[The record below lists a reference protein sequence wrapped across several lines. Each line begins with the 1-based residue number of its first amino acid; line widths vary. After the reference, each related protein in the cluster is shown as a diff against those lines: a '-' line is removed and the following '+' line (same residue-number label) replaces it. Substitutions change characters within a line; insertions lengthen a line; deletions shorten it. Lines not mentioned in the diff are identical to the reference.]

1 MKRKGISPLIAA
13 VLLIA
18 FTMAV
23 AAILTA
29 WVTTFTQE
37 TTSEVGGQGQEQI
50 ECSFAGLAIYDAVY
64 TGSDDS
70 LTVAVANTGTRDLSD
85 GVSVVL
91 SFADGTVESTNM
103 TGLNTGEV
111 SSVTFEN
118 LDDNDVSGI
127 SDLAE
132 VRAASTGCPQVTDQ
146 QSEFQSN

>member
-37 TTSEVGGQGQEQI
+37 TTSEVGQSGSEQI
-50 ECSFAGLAIYDAVY
+50 ACSFAGLSIYDAVY
-64 TGSDDS
+64 NDGDDS

-85 GVSVVL
+85 GVSIVL
-91 SFADGTVESTNM
+91 SYADGTVESTNI

-111 SSVTFEN
+111 QSKTFE
-118 LDDNDVSGI
+118 SIGI
-127 SDLAE
+127 DTTAELSE

-146 QSEFQSN
+146 QSNFETNN

>member
-1 MKRKGISPLIAA
+1 MKRNGISPLIAA

-37 TTSEVGGQGQEQI
+37 TTTEVGDKGQEQI
-50 ECSFAGLAIYDAVY
+50 ECSFAGLSIYDAVY
-64 TGSDDS
+64 TSSDDS
-70 LTVAVANTGTRDLSD
+70 LTVAIANTGTRDLSD

-91 SFADGTVESTNM
+91 SYADGTVESTNM

-111 SSVTFEN
+111 DSVTFST
-118 LDDNDVSGI
+118 LGI
-127 SDLAE
+127 ADTSELSE

-146 QSEFQSN
+146 QSEFESN